1 MTCSKGTYIRVLGED
16 IGEAL
21 GCGGHLT
28 HLHRIQTGHFQLI
41 PEYSIEYLEQ
51 LNETQRDML
60 LLPAYAP
67 VEYLPKVQ
75 IPEGRHKYFCNG
87 QESNI
92 EHPPAPEVLVFD
104 QDHCLGLAEITDKK
118 RLVPKR
124 LLNL

>member
-1 MTCSKGTYIRVLGED
+1 
-16 IGEAL
+16 
-21 GCGGHLT
+21 
-28 HLHRIQTGHFQLI
+28 LHRIQTGHFQLI

-118 RLVPKR
+118 IGAEASFKFIGIVPHGNR
-124 LLNL
+124 SHTQLNLFCVLCRCN